1 MPGNSS
7 SPPIYPFLKWAGGK
21 SQLLDNIVGCM
32 PEDFGTYFEPFLGG
46 GALFFRLVSMGRVRR
61 AILSD
66 LNRDL
71 INCYVVV
78 RDELDALISRL
89 EYYQK
94 YVGAKDFFYE
104 VARPSFNKIR
114 LKNGLEKN
122 VEKAAL
128 LIYLNKTCFN
138 GLYRV
143 NSKGEFNVPWGRYD
157 SPSLFDEANLR
168 AVSRALDQRW
178 VEIMCC
184 DYREAVKL
192 ARAGDLVYFDPPY
205 QPLSR
210 TSSFTQYTPD
220 SFSEEDQRAL
230 AEAFRDL
237 DGRGCKVVMSNS
249 SSPLVEGLYRDYI
262 SRGQFR
268 VAMAARAISCLGD
281 GRGRIPEYIIFNYP
295 MPRNQ

>member
-1 MPGNSS
+1 MPVSS
-7 SPPIYPFLKWAGGK
+7 SPISPFLKWAGGK
-21 SQLLDNIVGCM
+21 SQLLDSIVGCL
-32 PEDFGTYFEPFLGG
+32 PESFGTYFEPFLGG
-46 GALFFRLVSMGRVRR
+46 GALFFRLASMGRVRR
-61 AILSD
+61 AVLSD
-66 LNRDL
+66 LNKDL

-114 LKNGLEKN
+114 LKTGLEGD

-143 NSKGEFNVPWGRYD
+143 NSKGEFNVPWGRYE
-157 SPSLFDEANLR
+157 SPALYDEEHLK
-168 AVSRALDQRW
+168 AVSRALDRRL

-184 DYREAVKL
+184 DYREAVKS
-192 ARAGDLVYFDPPY
+192 ARSGDLVYFDPPY

-220 SFSEEDQRAL
+220 SFSQDDQRAL
-230 AEAFRDL
+230 AETFREL
-237 DGRGCKVVMSNS
+237 DRRGCMVVMSNS
-249 SSPLVEGLYRDYI
+249 YCPLVEGLYRDYI
-262 SRGQFR
+262 SKGQFR

-295 MPRNQ
+295 PPCQQ